1 MAGDRLGVALLLGQQ
16 LLAQHILAHLNAS
29 PWTREYFLPQALKS
43 VHLEAIAIGINPFI
57 VSLDSE
63 ACLKGPHLSL
73 LFITYLTIGWSLP
86 LLSFSPLA
94 IHLLLMRCQ
103 K

>member
-1 MAGDRLGVALLLGQQ
+1 MGVVLLLDQQ
-16 LLAQHILAHLNAS
+16 VLAQCILAHLIAS
-29 PWTREYFLPQALKS
+29 PWTQEYFLPQAPKS
-43 VHLEAIAIGINPFI
+43 VHLEAIGIEINPFI
-57 VSLDSE
+57 VSLDIE

-73 LFITYLTIGWSLP
+73 LFITYLTIGSSLA
-86 LLSFSPLA
+86 LLSFSPAA